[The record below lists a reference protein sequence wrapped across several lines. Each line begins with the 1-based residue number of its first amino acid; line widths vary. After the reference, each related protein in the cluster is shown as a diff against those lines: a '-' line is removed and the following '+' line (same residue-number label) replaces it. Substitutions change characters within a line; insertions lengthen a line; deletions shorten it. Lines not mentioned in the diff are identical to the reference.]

1 MRTLR
6 IICFLILSLALSV
19 LSFPSSVEEILNKN
33 VQAVGGIE
41 RLSTISN
48 LSLKVGDFTLF
59 VRRDGKM
66 KVVKGKGPVCIE
78 VLIVDDNNVRRNS
91 IKGLNSVEGVERL
104 TSIFQAKLISGIF
117 TLSNFGKELKYNG
130 TKNFGIKKFYELETK
145 TDGANIHLYIDQED
159 FLIKRGVIS
168 YFSPENERQEINY
181 DFGPYLDY
189 EGIKIPSSWFVS
201 RVGARGI
208 LYEVEE
214 IKLNEEIKENLFS
227 ETSLNIGDIIVS
239 KGELKGNIIDF
250 YERQGRTFIVTNL
263 TAECFEK
270 AGIETGDVVNL
281 RVLDKDFE
289 FNFFKDMEEARKA
302 GAIQRGKILSKTP
315 DSEFYILFIPG
326 VFDLRENLQILL
338 PIELKK
344 K

>member
-1 MRTLR
+1 MRGLR
-6 IICFLILSLALSV
+6 IICFLLLSSALSV
-19 LSFPSSVEEILNKN
+19 LSFPSSIEEILNKN
-33 VQAVGGIE
+33 VQAVGGIK
-41 RLSTISN
+41 RLSSISN
-48 LSLKVGDFTLF
+48 FSLKVGDFTFF
-59 VRRDGKM
+59 VRKDGKM
-66 KVVKGKGPVCIE
+66 KVVKGKMQVCLE

-117 TLSNFGKELKYNG
+117 TLSNFGKVLKYNG
-130 TKNFGIKKFYELETK
+130 IKNFGIKKFYELETK
-145 TDGANIHLYIDQED
+145 IDGANVNLYIDQED

-168 YFSPENERQEINY
+168 YLSPEKEKQEINY
-181 DFGPYLDY
+181 DFGPYFDY

-214 IKLNEEIKENLFS
+214 IKLNEKIKENFFS
-227 ETSLNIGDIIVS
+227 ETSLNIGDVMVS

-250 YERQGRTFIVTNL
+250 YERQGRTFIVTNW

-270 AGIETGDVVNL
+270 AGIGTGDTVNF
-281 RVLDKDFE
+281 RVLGKDFE
-289 FNFFKDMEEARKA
+289 FNFFKDIEEARKA
-302 GAIQRGKILSKTP
+302 GASQRGNILSKAP

-326 VFDLRENLQILL
+326 TFDLKENSQILL
-338 PIELKK
+338 PIELRKK
-344 K
+344 